1 MPKVGFSFS
10 SSRAPSCSY
19 SDDDIR
25 NEGITIYLTGESQ
38 YTQRSSHNIPNLP
51 TKSTAQAH
59 YPSKQIEYTYL
70 YKKMRIFG
78 GK

>member
-10 SSRAPSCSY
+10 SSRALSFSS

-25 NEGITIYLTGESQ
+25 NEGITIYLTEESQ
-38 YTQRSSHNIPNLP
+38 YTQRSGHNIPNLP
-51 TKSTAQAH
+51 TKSTPQA
-59 YPSKQIEYTYL
+59 YFLSKQIECTYL

>member
-1 MPKVGFSFS
+1 M
-10 SSRAPSCSY
+10 
-19 SDDDIR
+19 
-25 NEGITIYLTGESQ
+25 IYLTGESQ
-38 YTQRSSHNIPNLP
+38 YTQRSCHNIPNLP

-59 YPSKQIEYTYL
+59 YPSKQIECTYL